1 MKKKTRNWMIAV
13 VGLISVGTFTAESH
27 AIPVPDA
34 IYQWGTQGPLGY
46 VIGSSPIVLSSDNL
60 IAGETQ
66 SGTIT
71 WSDCTQYG
79 CFTGTA
85 TTTPDLLAQVTGT
98 FTGLISGAEAGPLGS
113 VNNFP
118 ATEVQGSAG
127 IQYYFEIL
135 GPANQFVPLTITG
148 SLSSSSV
155 AGDINAYANTTGQIL
170 YQYVDS
176 GGSQN
181 GAAISCSSLNNSC
194 GGLPTSVSLSASFSQ
209 LTNSIGTVTL
219 LAGGTTAG
227 AVSSSYS
234 VTADPIISINPTF
247 LANNPGY
254 SLVFSSNIS
263 APQPASVPE
272 PSTILLF
279 GAGLVGLVAW
289 RRKQAA

>member
-1 MKKKTRNWMIAV
+1 MKNKTRNCMIALAS
-13 VGLISVGTFTAESH
+13 LISVGTFTAESL

-34 IYQWGTQGPLGY
+34 IYQWSTQGPLLQ
-46 VIGSSPIVLSSDNL
+46 VVGSSPIVLSSDNL

-66 SGTIT
+66 SGTHT
-71 WSDCTQYG
+71 ESFCYDLG
-79 CFTGTA
+79 CITGTA
-85 TTTPDLLAQVTGT
+85 TTTPDLVAQVTGT
-98 FTGLISGAEAGPLGS
+98 FTGFTSGAAAGPLGS

-118 ATEVQGSAG
+118 STQAQGSAG
-127 IQYYFEIL
+127 IQYYFEVL
-135 GPANQFVPLTITG
+135 GPADQFVPLTITG

-170 YQYVDS
+170 YQYIDS

-181 GAAISCSSLNNSC
+181 GVAISCSSLNNSC
-194 GGLPTSVSLSASFSQ
+194 GVLPTSVSLSASFSQ

-219 LAGGTTAG
+219 LASATTAG
-227 AVSSSYS
+227 VVSSSYS
-234 VTADPIISINPTF
+234 VTADPIIYIDPTF
-247 LANNPGY
+247 LTNNPGY

-272 PSTILLF
+272 PSTILLL
-279 GAGLVGLVAW
+279 GAGLVALVAW